1 MERTCVLI
9 KPDGIARGLVGEIV
23 SRFERRGCRIVMA
36 TTVNMTEELLAEH
49 YAHLIGKP
57 FFADLKDYMMSGP
70 VIALVLEAPNAVEA
84 VRQIIGATDPIKA
97 GTGTVRGDFA
107 TSLHRNLVHASDSL
121 DAAAAEI
128 ARFFPRVAL
137 QNTK

>member
-1 MERTCVLI
+1 
-9 KPDGIARGLVGEIV
+9 
-23 SRFERRGCRIVMA
+23 
-36 TTVNMTEELLAEH
+36 
-49 YAHLIGKP
+49 
-57 FFADLKDYMMSGP
+57 
-70 VIALVLEAPNAVEA
+70 VEA

-97 GTGTVRGDFA
+97 GAGTVRGDFA